1 MKKENKLFTPIDG
14 VLVEIQKEEKNLAG
28 IELSEDS
35 QKKSKGIIV
44 SKSIRLTAKVEK
56 EFKTLVTFLLVEG
69 VKIKFLEGVVI
80 EDNLFFVYL
89 DKIVGIYED

>member
-44 SKSIRLTAKVEK
+44 LKCFTIFGESKRT
-56 EFKTLVTFLLVEG
+56 
-69 VKIKFLEGVVI
+69 
-80 EDNLFFVYL
+80 D
-89 DKIVGIYED
+89 